1 MLSCPAGPAQVCN
14 YLLLGGDLPGAES
27 VVRTTFAQTSLNMTL
42 TGLSAKAPR
51 QGATLHNGVTESQA
65 QVGQSVEDGVF
76 RQPEFRFTSGMNLR
90 GECASARMERLPE
103 CACWIVIW
111 IRAVSIGS

>member
-65 QVGQSVEDGVF
+65 QVGQSLLPCRTAYFDSPSSV
-76 RQPEFRFTSGMNLR
+76 S
-90 GECASARMERLPE
+90 RL
-103 CACWIVIW
+103 
-111 IRAVSIGS
+111 G